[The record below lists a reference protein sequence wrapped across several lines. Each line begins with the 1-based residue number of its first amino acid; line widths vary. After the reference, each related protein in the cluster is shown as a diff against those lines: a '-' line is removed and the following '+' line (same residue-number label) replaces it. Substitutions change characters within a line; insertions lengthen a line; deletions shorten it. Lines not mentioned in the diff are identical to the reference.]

1 MVTALSRKVDMCLDI
16 IMSVLNNQPT
26 DSSLEIPLRVFEPE
40 KCEQCNTLYS
50 MELETGCKMIAVI
63 TQEGT

>member
-1 MVTALSRKVDMCLDI
+1 MNGI
-16 IMSVLNNQPT
+16 NNQPA